1 MLQFEGVTLVAALLH
16 QIRRGFA
23 ERVNNVAAPLVY
35 EGELFCFHWPA
46 ITLTLIANHC
56 ALTAT
61 RHGRNWKGSGQGV
74 VRRRSLTS
82 SKNSHTNIFTLF
94 LRCGLFM
101 SVSLVSLRYFIELL
115 LKHNYMVSRSVKVRY
130 IICSLK

>member
-61 RHGRNWKGSGQGV
+61 RHGRDWKGSGQGV

-82 SKNSHTNIFTLF
+82 SKNSHKHFYSFFTL
-94 LRCGLFM
+94 RAIHVC
-101 SVSLVSLRYFIELL
+101 
-115 LKHNYMVSRSVKVRY
+115 
-130 IICSLK
+130 